1 MKLSPYIIY
10 GIAYTTAVMAI
21 AASILMALGAW
32 AWLVITLW
40 SLWVVG
46 HVVLVWYCWKITHP
60 SQMEEL
66 EASIAREKAALLE
79 YLRKG
84 RAQWSPEE
92 TYQSERRVHRI
103 GETPVVYYHPDFN
116 VKGTLSGRAEEEIID
131 LEDMDRGGS
140 E

>member
-1 MKLSPYIIY
+1 MKLSPYTVCVITYVPAIL
-10 GIAYTTAVMAI
+10 AMVTMA
-21 AASILMALGAW
+21 MGGW

-40 SLWVVG
+40 SLWLGGISFV
-46 HVVLVWYCWKITHP
+46 VWYCRQITRP
-60 SQMEEL
+60 SLLDEL
-66 EASIAREKAALLE
+66 EASIAREKQALLE

-84 RAQWSPEE
+84 KAQWSPEE

-103 GETPVVYYHPDFN
+103 GETPVVYYHPILN
-116 VKGTLSGRAEEEIID
+116 AKGTLSGREAAGEEIVD